1 MAVQK
6 SGSASSPSHLRL
18 VAAPPGVPA
27 GRRAAGAR
35 ARPRSEPGRMLTSCV
50 APLSTVRYGLNPGR
64 NLEQIPKVAK
74 PSQRKGRQ
82 SQKNILVRGV
92 IREVSPPHPDP
103 RGSSSW
109 ISPRTQPAWT
119 CAALSTQRLLR
130 CPSAGL
136 SCPGSGREETLQPAD
151 CRCRPAARRSSR
163 FRWSGGRG
171 LPSSPPGPA
180 VVSPGH
186 VWAKAARMEQEWAGT
201 GRVEVGS
208 ELSRSGQGA
217 DPPVV
222 PPSLPTLLAP
232 VLRPTRLSHTLG
244 CRLLALREACHGA
257 PPELQGQEGA
267 QAHQEARAYKLR
279 LLSASGHA
287 ERVGS

>member
-92 IREVSPPHPDP
+92 IREVSPPRPDP
-103 RGSSSW
+103 RGSSVRISLRGP
-109 ISPRTQPAWT
+109 SPRGPVPLSAPDACCVAPWLDRIAGERPREDCSQQTV
-119 CAALSTQRLLR
+119 AAAQQLGGRPGSVGQEAGGCRARLLDQPWSR
-130 CPSAGL
+130 
-136 SCPGSGREETLQPAD
+136 PGTSGR
-151 CRCRPAARRSSR
+151 RRHG
-163 FRWSGGRG
+163 W
-171 LPSSPPGPA
+171 
-180 VVSPGH
+180 
-186 VWAKAARMEQEWAGT
+186 
-201 GRVEVGS
+201 
-208 ELSRSGQGA
+208 SRSRQGQ
-217 DPPVV
+217 V
-222 PPSLPTLLAP
+222 
-232 VLRPTRLSHTLG
+232 
-244 CRLLALREACHGA
+244 ALR
-257 PPELQGQEGA
+257 
-267 QAHQEARAYKLR
+267 
-279 LLSASGHA
+279 SAS
-287 ERVGS
+287 S